1 MREVQF
7 VGEIDI
13 ELQGVIG
20 STAFLGSNI
29 VNDDFTDD
37 EQSQLVIGGIDGSL
51 VIYENLESADQ
62 NGEDS
67 MIPVFTSKDYG
78 MIASINQITSGDSQ
92 WLVVL
97 GRNGLLSLTKFIRA
111 DDGKTVEEDVMVSYD
126 ILRNAI
132 MMELIDNYVM
142 IQLPEGK
149 FQLYSLIEDSEDV
162 LTVIAV
168 KSWDMR
174 EELEKVKE
182 DNDKEE
188 KITFSNITKTGKKG
202 NYIFS
207 VIAHI
212 QTDDS
217 TKRLLISFDEKN
229 ETTLRSLAVPKSG
242 KTAPHIIGE
251 LCNQDGQTFFCSA
264 EKGSLDA
271 SIFKEK
277 SASAITCCGQLYSQ
291 KNGLSLSEECDENLS
306 TEITAPIISV
316 SKLDVLKDG
325 NEELVICT
333 DNGLTYIISTNPNQD
348 IIKYHHRR
356 GIRFLTAG
364 RFGATPC
371 FVYLT
376 CRNHVQVFR
385 NVQLPWLSSKGI
397 LERLED
403 HPQIS
408 KFFRENGCA
417 TPEQKK
423 EMMKKLLY
431 S

>member
-1 MREVQF
+1 
-7 VGEIDI
+7 
-13 ELQGVIG
+13 
-20 STAFLGSNI
+20 
-29 VNDDFTDD
+29 
-37 EQSQLVIGGIDGSL
+37 
-51 VIYENLESADQ
+51 
-62 NGEDS
+62 
-67 MIPVFTSKDYG
+67 
-78 MIASINQITSGDSQ
+78 
-92 WLVVL
+92 
-97 GRNGLLSLTKFIRA
+97 
-111 DDGKTVEEDVMVSYD
+111 MVSYD

-207 VIAHI
+207 VIAHV

-217 TKRLLISFDEKN
+217 TRRLLISFDEKN

-277 SASAITCCGQLYSQ
+277 SASAITCCGQVRYPL
-291 KNGLSLSEECDENLS
+291 
-306 TEITAPIISV
+306 PSV
-316 SKLDVLKDG
+316 Y
-325 NEELVICT
+325 N
-333 DNGLTYIISTNPNQD
+333 
-348 IIKYHHRR
+348 
-356 GIRFLTAG
+356 RFLKALQSKERTVIE
-364 RFGATPC
+364 RRMRRKP
-371 FVYLT
+371 VD
-376 CRNHVQVFR
+376 RNYCPDH
-385 NVQLPWLSSKGI
+385 LSF
-397 LERLED
+397 E
-403 HPQIS
+403 
-408 KFFRENGCA
+408 
-417 TPEQKK
+417 T
-423 EMMKKLLY
+423 
-431 S
+431 

>member
-1 MREVQF
+1 
-7 VGEIDI
+7 
-13 ELQGVIG
+13 
-20 STAFLGSNI
+20 
-29 VNDDFTDD
+29 
-37 EQSQLVIGGIDGSL
+37 
-51 VIYENLESADQ
+51 
-62 NGEDS
+62 
-67 MIPVFTSKDYG
+67 G
-78 MIASINQITSGDSQ
+78 M
-92 WLVVL
+92 
-97 GRNGLLSLTKFIRA
+97 LSLTKFIRA
-111 DDGKTVEEDVMVSYD
+111 DDGKTVEEDIMVSYD

-132 MMELIDNYVM
+132 SMELIDNYVM
-142 IQLPEGK
+142 IQIPDGK

-168 KSWDMR
+168 KSWDLKSELR
-174 EELEKVKE
+174 KIRGPEESEKNQKV
-182 DNDKEE
+182 
-188 KITFSNITKTGKKG
+188 TFSNITKTGKKN

-207 VIAHI
+207 VIAHLE
-212 QTDDS
+212 TDAS
-217 TKRLLISFDEKN
+217 TKRFLISFDEN
-229 ETTLRSLAVPKSG
+229 NQTMLRPLEVPKSG

-271 SIFKEK
+271 SIFKEH
-277 SASAITCCGQLYSQ
+277 SSTAITCCGQLYRQ
-291 KNGLSLSEECDENLS
+291 KNGLSLSEACDEELS
-306 TEITAPIISV
+306 TEISAPIISV

-325 NEELVICT
+325 NEELVVCT

-376 CRNHVQVFR
+376 CKNHVQVFR

-403 HPQIS
+403 HPKIS
-408 KFFRENGCA
+408 KFFRENSCA
-417 TPEQKK
+417 TSEQKK